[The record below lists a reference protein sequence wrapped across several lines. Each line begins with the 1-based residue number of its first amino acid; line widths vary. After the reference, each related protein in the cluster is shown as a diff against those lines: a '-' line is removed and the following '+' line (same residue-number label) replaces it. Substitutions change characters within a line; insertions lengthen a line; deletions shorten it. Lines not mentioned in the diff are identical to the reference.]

1 MKSLNVF
8 VIGAGAMGNGIAQ
21 ICAQWEH
28 RVKITDAY
36 ADALAKALENIKWSL
51 AKMEEKGT
59 LKESSASIFSRI
71 RACSDV
77 TDAKDSDIVVEAAY
91 ENLEVKR
98 DIFKR
103 LEEVCPEKTIFGTNT
118 SSIPITE
125 IATGLKHPE
134 RVVGIHFFNPVH
146 KMRLVEIIMGL
157 LTGEET
163 VSVAKEFVISIHK
176 EPVIV
181 KRDTAGFIVNRINGM
196 AFLEALR
203 LYEGGVASVK
213 DIDKAMKLA
222 LGHPMGPFE
231 LMDLVGL
238 DVVLNA
244 RMAIYN
250 ETRSPAHYPPAVLKK
265 MVESGFLGRK
275 TKKGFYNY

>member
-1 MKSLNVF
+1 MKHFNVF
-8 VIGAGAMGNGIAQ
+8 VVGAGAMGSGIAQ
-21 ICAQWEH
+21 ICAQWGH
-28 RVKITDAY
+28 RVQITDAY
-36 ADALAKALENIKWSL
+36 DDALTKALENIKWSL
-51 AKMEEKGT
+51 GKMEEKGS
-59 LKESSASIFSRI
+59 LKETSADIFSRI
-71 RACSDV
+71 RKSPGL
-77 TDAKDSDIVVEAAY
+77 TDAKESDIIVEAVY

-103 LEEVCPEKTIFGTNT
+103 LEEVCPEDTTFGTNT
-118 SSIPITE
+118 SSIPVTE
-125 IATGLKHPE
+125 IAAALKHPE

-146 KMRLVEIIMGL
+146 RMQLVEIIKGL
-157 LTGEET
+157 LTDDRSVSIAGEFA
-163 VSVAKEFVISIHK
+163 VSIHK
-176 EPVIV
+176 EPVVV
-181 KRDTAGFIVNRINGM
+181 KRDIAGFIVNRINGM

-203 LYEGGVASVK
+203 LYEGGIATPD